1 MVDRLKSINDELRG
15 KDLDA
20 GPWLPLESNPDVF
33 TSFARKVG
41 LPEPWQFVDIFGL
54 DPEMLGMIPGPVAA
68 VIVLFP
74 CTERIYAARAAEDRA
89 LRAQQARDG
98 VSAAAAAAYHLEQV
112 ASFGNACGTIA
123 AVHVLANAEIGGM
136 VGPITSFREETAAQT
151 PSERGQ
157 TLLTTR
163 HLKQESDEAA
173 EHAGAHHATGAKGTG
188 TGTGRKKTT
197 EKETYSR
204 ILVHT
209 LHPDR
214 EQAGSKPSSAV
225 GAKKGDVLHRMFE
238 RRADGAILELFSHHD
253 GPAAGTES

>member
-68 VIVLFP
+68 VVVLFP

-98 VSAAAAAAYHLEQV
+98 VSAAAAAAYHLE
-112 ASFGNACGTIA
+112 
-123 AVHVLANAEIGGM
+123 
-136 VGPITSFREETAAQT
+136 
-151 PSERGQ
+151 
-157 TLLTTR
+157 
-163 HLKQESDEAA
+163 
-173 EHAGAHHATGAKGTG
+173 
-188 TGTGRKKTT
+188 
-197 EKETYSR
+197 
-204 ILVHT
+204 
-209 LHPDR
+209 
-214 EQAGSKPSSAV
+214 
-225 GAKKGDVLHRMFE
+225 
-238 RRADGAILELFSHHD
+238 
-253 GPAAGTES
+253 